1 MGLKDIGDILATTGL
16 PVVQG
21 KWREEP
27 TLPYIVYSRPF
38 TSNFGADNVTYKKIN
53 NIDILLFSKGKDEA
67 SEKLIEDAL
76 TNNGIFY
83 EITGEEFQEDEFTYQ
98 VVYEVKII

>member
-1 MGLKDIGDILATTGL
+1 MTLKDMGDILSSTKL

-27 TLPYIVYSRPF
+27 ALPYIVYSRPF
-38 TSNFGADNVTYKKIN
+38 TSNFGADNIAYKKIN
-53 NIDILLFSKGKDEA
+53 HIDILLFSKDKDEA

-83 EITGEEFQEDEFTYQ
+83 EITDELFMEDENVYR
-98 VVYEVKII
+98 VVYEVKIL